1 MIHFVPEPCMIKIND
16 IQFALTSTDVIKDL
30 TMTATTKSSFTD
42 KIARNFVHLMRQK
55 SFYPLYPPPDNIC
68 IDYEAWNQ
76 HARINK
82 PPRIFVAS
90 SDLATFNKE
99 VNNCN
104 CINPG
109 RLVKGTSTGTYAQL
123 IISASPITAV
133 PAATAPVATQA
144 QTQTQT
150 AAPTQTQ
157 ASKAADDPLAILEL
171 YKTKT
176 PSTPIQTVEQDAH
189 MQTQSALTQLN
200 HSTTQQTTQN
210 VTTTMAEKDFYV
222 SVTFHK
228 I

>member
-1 MIHFVPEPCMIKIND
+1 MIHFVPEPCMVKIND

-76 HARINK
+76 HARINR

-133 PAATAPVATQA
+133 VASTAPPLA
-144 QTQTQT
+144 TQTQT
-150 AAPTQTQ
+150 PTATATPTAPS
-157 ASKAADDPLAILEL
+157 SKADDPMSILEL

-176 PSTPIQTVEQDAH
+176 PSTPEIKTIEQDAH
-189 MQTQSALTQLN
+189 LQNQSALTQLN
-200 HSTTQQTTQN
+200 NSSTTQP
-210 VTTTMAEKDFYV
+210 VTNTSTSVEKDFYV
-222 SVTFHK
+222 SVSFHK